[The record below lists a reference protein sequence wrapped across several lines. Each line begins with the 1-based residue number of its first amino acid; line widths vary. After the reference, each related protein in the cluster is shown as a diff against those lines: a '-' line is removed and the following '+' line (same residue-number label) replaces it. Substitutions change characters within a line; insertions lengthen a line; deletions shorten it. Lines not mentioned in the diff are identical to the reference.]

1 MKQFRYC
8 TRISLSHSL
17 YATISIR
24 QKNKPISLIICNN
37 FILIRQKN
45 KPISLIICNNFI
57 YTADTTQN
65 FYIIIYILFL
75 FFIFYIYLQRILS
88 LDILIIILQHFGLSP
103 NSQLLKLIILFI
115 LKYEINC

>member
-57 YTADTTQN
+57 YTADTTQK
-65 FYIIIYILFL
+65 FYIILYFLYIPTTNIVIRYTHYYTAAFWFISKLTAAKIDYFIYFKI
-75 FFIFYIYLQRILS
+75 
-88 LDILIIILQHFGLSP
+88 
-103 NSQLLKLIILFI
+103 
-115 LKYEINC
+115 